1 MTLGG
6 GELSMKQLA
15 YAAVALLA
23 VVPVAQAQNRQT
35 DRDAFTWSG
44 RIPDGRWIRVRNL
57 NGAIL
62 VEPGSGD
69 RVEVTGTKQWR
80 RGDPETVHFEVQKFG
95 PGGESVVICAL
106 WGTRSSCDENSYESH
121 GDKSTRNN
129 DVSVEF
135 RVKVPRGV
143 RVGVY
148 TINGGVTVDGA
159 TNEVEANTVNGSVEA
174 ATTGGPINAT
184 TVNGSVRV
192 RIGRFTGDDDMSF
205 STVNGSVTAEFGG
218 DIDADVDLGTVNGR
232 FFTDYPVT
240 VSGRLD
246 PRHLKARIGRGGPR
260 IKLSTVNGN
269 VELRK
274 R

>member
-1 MTLGG
+1 MK
-6 GELSMKQLA
+6 KQLA
-15 YAAVALLA
+15 YATLAMLAALPA
-23 VVPVAQAQNRQT
+23 ATAQNRQT

-44 RIPDGRWIRVRNL
+44 RIPDGRWIKVRNL
-57 NGAIL
+57 NGAIT

-69 RVEVTGTKQWR
+69 RVEVTATKQWR
-80 RGDPETVHFEVQKFG
+80 KGDPDVVHFEVQKFG
-95 PGGESVVICAL
+95 SNGESVVICAL
-106 WGTRSSCDENSYESH
+106 WGTRSSCDENNYESR
-121 GDKSTRNN
+121 GDRSTRNN

-135 RVKVPRGV
+135 RVRVPRGV

-148 TINGGVTVDGA
+148 TINGGVNVDGA
-159 TNEVEANTVNGSVEA
+159 TAEVEANTVNGSVDA
-174 ATTGGPINAT
+174 TTTGGPINAS
-184 TVNGSVRV
+184 TVNGAVRV
-192 RIGRFTGDDDMSF
+192 RMGRFTSDEDMSF
-205 STVNGSVTAEFGG
+205 STVNGSVTAEFTG

-269 VELRK
+269 VELR
-274 R
+274 RR